1 MLHLIDPSLSK
12 TLSFAAV
19 HFTVA
24 FTVGYLLTGSIVV
37 GSVLALVEPAC
48 NTVAYHFHE
57 QLWARRSS
65 RNGGVAA
72 GTSPGHA

>member
-1 MLHLIDPSLSK
+1 MTK

-24 FTVGYLLTGSIVV
+24 FTVGYALTGSIVV
-37 GSVLALVEPAC
+37 GGLLAVVEPVC

-57 QLWARRSS
+57 KVWARYGRGSV
-65 RNGGVAA
+65 VAA
-72 GTSPGHA
+72 A